1 MSGLPFG
8 VEPLVWGPG
17 EALFDLAFF
26 AEFDKS
32 SSGAGRFRPLVCLPV
47 ISAVEEGR
55 DLDRAYRERLKIGK
69 LVIRSRNMD
78 SLAAEQSEVICF
90 GVKP

>member
-47 ISAVEEGR
+47 ISAVEEGLE
-55 DLDRAYRERLKIGK
+55 LDRAYEERLEIGK
-69 LVIRSRNMD
+69 LVIRRR
-78 SLAAEQSEVICF
+78 SLVSWVAEQSDVICF
-90 GVKP
+90 GAKP